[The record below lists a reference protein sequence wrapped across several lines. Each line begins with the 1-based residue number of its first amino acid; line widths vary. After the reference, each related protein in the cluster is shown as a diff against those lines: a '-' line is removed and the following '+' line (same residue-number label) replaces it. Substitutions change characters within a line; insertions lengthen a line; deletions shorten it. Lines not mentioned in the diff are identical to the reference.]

1 MFAQNTKKDFSTNA
15 LILVLL
21 KRINKIAQLKIMK
34 KIFKIIAVIL
44 LVIIVLL
51 LGFSYF
57 ASKPIPHGERGSKA
71 EALTNKIQL
80 EINQK
85 AWETTA
91 AISFTFR
98 GEHHYLWDKANNNV
112 QVKWDGKTVIYNNQ
126 TLKGIAYDNDQLLT
140 GDDKTAAIK
149 KANDYFNNDSFW
161 LVAPF
166 KLRDLGTT
174 RSIVKIGNQEA
185 LLVTYAS
192 GGSTPG
198 DSYLWLLDADDLP
211 RAWQMWVGIIPIGG
225 IEASWEDW
233 TTFPSG
239 LRIATMHRGLFD
251 LKLDNVKVGQ
261 SVQQI
266 NDGNNPFTAL

>member
-1 MFAQNTKKDFSTNA
+1 MR
-15 LILVLL
+15 LYLVLL
-21 KRINKIAQLKIMK
+21 ESIYKIAQFKIMK
-34 KIFKIIAVIL
+34 KTFKIIAFIM

-57 ASKPIPHGERGSKA
+57 ASKPLPDGERGSKA
-71 EALTNKIQL
+71 ETLTNKIQL

-91 AISFTFR
+91 AITFTFR
-98 GEHHYLWDKANNNV
+98 GEHHYLWDKTNNNV
-112 QVKWDGKTVIYNNQ
+112 QVKWDSKTVLYNNQ
-126 TLKGIAYDNDQLLT
+126 TLKGIAYDGDQPLS

-149 KANDYFNNDSFW
+149 KANDFFNNDSFW

-174 RSIVKIGNQEA
+174 RSIVKIGTQEA

-198 DSYLWLLDADDLP
+198 DSYLWLLDADNLP

-225 IEASWEDW
+225 IESSWEDW

-251 LKLDNVKVGQ
+251 LKLENVKVGQ
-261 SVQQI
+261 SVEQI
-266 NDGNNPFTAL
+266 NDGENPFVAL